1 MVEIW
6 DREMKIYS
14 ERAVLKE
21 VVAIKRKSR
30 HVASILLMLILC
42 KVEIKRKA
50 GIFQIDII
58 LFSIKVIGGFP
69 GDAVGKRTCQPM
81 QET

>member
-1 MVEIW
+1 
-6 DREMKIYS
+6 MKIYR
-14 ERAVLKE
+14 ERAVLKD

-50 GIFQIDII
+50 
-58 LFSIKVIGGFP
+58 IKREKQGYFKLI
-69 GDAVGKRTCQPM
+69 
-81 QET
+81 

>member
-6 DREMKIYS
+6 DREMKIYG
-14 ERAVLKE
+14 ERAALQE

-42 KVEIKRKA
+42 KVEIKRA
-50 GIFQIDII
+50 
-58 LFSIKVIGGFP
+58 IKTE
-69 GDAVGKRTCQPM
+69 KRGYFKLIYYYSA
-81 QET
+81 

>member
-6 DREMKIYS
+6 DREMKIYG
-14 ERAVLKE
+14 ERAALKE

-30 HVASILLMLILC
+30 HIASILLMLILC

-50 GIFQIDII
+50 
-58 LFSIKVIGGFP
+58 IKTEKWGYFKLIYYYP
-69 GDAVGKRTCQPM
+69 A
-81 QET
+81 